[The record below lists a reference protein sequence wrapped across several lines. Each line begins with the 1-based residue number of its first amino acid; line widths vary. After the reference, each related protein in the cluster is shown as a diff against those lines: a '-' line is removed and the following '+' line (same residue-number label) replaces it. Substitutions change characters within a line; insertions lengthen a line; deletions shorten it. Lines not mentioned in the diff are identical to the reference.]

1 MKEAFPLSW
10 PSGYKRTRPQDQLP
24 NKQWKHPIAKYQEAL
39 VKELERMGASTML
52 LSTNVPVGMRGQLI
66 SGTTVRD
73 PGVAIYFNLKG
84 KDDFSWQQVLQIH
97 NPYPTRD
104 EVEDAYKPLAIRW
117 HPERSDGRGDAETF
131 KLLSEARTRALA
143 WVDQREKQEHQH
155 VIACDKWNEVRL
167 NINAIRIAL
176 SDMRSLE
183 RTGVSGILERV
194 FKGFEEIPE
203 YASSTTTATGA

>member
-1 MKEAFPLSW
+1 MKEAFPLAW
-10 PSGYKRTRPQDQLP
+10 PASYKRTRPQDQLP
-24 NKQWKHPIAKYQEAL
+24 NKQWKHPIAKYQENL

-66 SGTTVRD
+66 SGTAVRD
-73 PGVAIYFNLKG
+73 PGVAVYFNLK
-84 KDDFSWQQVLQIH
+84 KKEDFSWQEVLMIH
-97 NPYPTRD
+97 NPYPTRE
-104 EVEDAYKPLAIRW
+104 EVEDAYKPLAIKW
-117 HPERSDGRGDAETF
+117 HPERAGGDIETF
-131 KLLSEARTRALA
+131 KLISEARSKALA
-143 WVDQREKQEHQH
+143 WVEQREKQEHQH

-203 YASSTTTATGA
+203 YASSTTASAGTH